1 MSLTK
6 SLRSKRAKFSR
17 DKGKRGERL
26 IVHKLRA
33 AGFTAE
39 RGWQASPNRKEPD
52 IISNFPARLEIKDQE
67 RLNIQKA
74 IRQAEDDN
82 KGALPS
88 CVVFKA
94 SRGTWYAAVP
104 LEYLLGILRVP

>member
-17 DKGKRGERL
+17 DKGKRGERIICHL
-26 IVHKLRA
+26 LKQS
-33 AGFTAE
+33 GFKAE
-39 RGWQASPNRKEPD
+39 RGWQSCPSRQEPD
-52 IISNFPARLEIKDQE
+52 IISDFPARIEVKNQE

-82 KGALPS
+82 KSALPS

-94 SRGTWYAAVP
+94 SRGAWYAAV
-104 LEYLLGILRVP
+104 